1 MWIMHSY
8 LHCHSGPL
16 CERDVCE
23 INYCTV
29 VFSLRVALVHEASQV
44 RAAALR
50 AVRYL
55 LKEEKDVR
63 ILNKL
68 RYPCL
73 ISRYVIYTYA
83 LRLFLCC
90 YDEIAASA
98 TVIIYCSFCCK
109 LGMFCAP
116 LDWTAECFNCNP

>member
-1 MWIMHSY
+1 VKGMYVKLIIV
-8 LHCHSGPL
+8 LL
-16 CERDVCE
+16 L
-23 INYCTV
+23 
-29 VFSLRVALVHEASQV
+29 FSLRVALVHEASQV

-55 LKEEKDVR
+55 LKDEKDVR

-73 ISRYVIYTYA
+73 ISRYVIYAYA

-90 YDEIAASA
+90 YDEVYASA
-98 TVIIYCSFCCK
+98 TVIIYCGFGCK
-109 LGMFCAP
+109 LGMFCVP
-116 LDWTAECFNCNP
+116 LDWTAVCSKCNP

>member
-1 MWIMHSY
+1 LY
-8 LHCHSGPL
+8 CHSGHL
-16 CERDVCE
+16 CERDVYE
-23 INYCTV
+23 INYFTL

-50 AVRYL
+50 AIRYL

-73 ISRYVIYTYA
+73 ISRYVIYA
-83 LRLFLCC
+83 LSFLLLCC
-90 YDEIAASA
+90 NDEIA
-98 TVIIYCSFCCK
+98 T
-109 LGMFCAP
+109 
-116 LDWTAECFNCNP
+116 

>member
-1 MWIMHSY
+1 MHSQ
-8 LHCHSGPL
+8 LHCNSGHL

-23 INYCTV
+23 INYFTV
-29 VFSLRVALVHEASQV
+29 IFSLRVALVHEASQV

-73 ISRYVIYTYA
+73 ISRYVIYAYA
-83 LRLFLCC
+83 LRLCLFCF
-90 YDEIAASA
+90 DEIAA
-98 TVIIYCSFCCK
+98 
-109 LGMFCAP
+109 
-116 LDWTAECFNCNP
+116 

>member
-1 MWIMHSY
+1 VYIIHY
-8 LHCHSGPL
+8 FTL
-16 CERDVCE
+16 
-23 INYCTV
+23 

-73 ISRYVIYTYA
+73 ISRYVICAFA
-83 LRLFLCC
+83 LRWFLCC
-90 YDEIAASA
+90 NDEIAAQA
-98 TVIIYCSFCCK
+98 AVIIYCSFDCR
-109 LGMFCAP
+109 LEMFVHQ
-116 LDWTAECFNCNP
+116 

>member
-1 MWIMHSY
+1 MVRSSLSVLDSIVIC
-8 LHCHSGPL
+8 LVFLSG
-16 CERDVCE
+16 ESEDE
-23 INYCTV
+23 INYLTS

-73 ISRYVIYTYA
+73 ISRYVNCPYGVSLIFSCHGKT
-83 LRLFLCC
+83 
-90 YDEIAASA
+90 AA
-98 TVIIYCSFCCK
+98 
-109 LGMFCAP
+109 
-116 LDWTAECFNCNP
+116 

>member
-1 MWIMHSY
+1 
-8 LHCHSGPL
+8 
-16 CERDVCE
+16 
-23 INYCTV
+23 
-29 VFSLRVALVHEASQV
+29 LRVALVHEASQV

-73 ISRYVIYTYA
+73 ISRYVICA
-83 LRLFLCC
+83 FGLSLFFFYNAEQCPKLLQLF
-90 YDEIAASA
+90 ASWKYS
-98 TVIIYCSFCCK
+98 VCH
-109 LGMFCAP
+109 
-116 LDWTAECFNCNP
+116 

>member
-1 MWIMHSY
+1 VYEISY
-8 LHCHSGPL
+8 LTSL
-16 CERDVCE
+16 
-23 INYCTV
+23 
-29 VFSLRVALVHEASQV
+29 FSLRVALVHEASQV

-73 ISRYVIYTYA
+73 ISRYVICAYGVN
-83 LRLFLCC
+83 LFFSCHGKTG
-90 YDEIAASA
+90 A
-98 TVIIYCSFCCK
+98 
-109 LGMFCAP
+109 
-116 LDWTAECFNCNP
+116 